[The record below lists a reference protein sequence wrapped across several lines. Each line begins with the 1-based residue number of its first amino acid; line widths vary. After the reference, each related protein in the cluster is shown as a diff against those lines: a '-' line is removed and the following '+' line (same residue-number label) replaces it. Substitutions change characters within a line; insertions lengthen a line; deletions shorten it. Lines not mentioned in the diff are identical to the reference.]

1 VVREEEANLSWNTR
15 NLIPPDAHEFFVTF
29 ASEMDYHLFTLTNG
43 LRVVFKPEAL
53 PIAHACIVINAG
65 TRDESP
71 EQYGIAHFTEHLIFK
86 KTHKRSTNQI
96 LNRLELVGA
105 DLNAYTT
112 KEYTCI
118 HASFLNEHL
127 NRTLDLFED
136 IVFHSTFPENE
147 IEKEKGII
155 LDEIAS
161 YQDSPEDAIADDF
174 EDLIYTN
181 HELGH
186 NILGEESSLVGL
198 NRKDF
203 ENFAKDHYQ
212 PENMV
217 IGITGNYSY
226 SKIKK
231 IVEKYYGEL
240 PNHINHKKRTAPLT
254 NPSQT
259 LILDRP
265 INQVHYM
272 LGSTGYSIHDPKK
285 TGLMVLNNML
295 GGIGMSSRLNLEIR
309 EKYGIAYTIESNYTT
324 YSDTGI
330 FSVYFGT
337 ETDKMQRAYKLVL
350 KEFKKLRDKKLSP
363 VQLKQSKNKFIG
375 QIALGE
381 ENRIALIIA
390 MAKNIIDYGDVETL
404 PKIYERIN
412 KVTAEDIWDISNE
425 ILDPNN
431 LNSLVFQPDFNEN
444 L

>member
-1 VVREEEANLSWNTR
+1 MDHH
-15 NLIPPDAHEFFVTF
+15 LI
-29 ASEMDYHLFTLTNG
+29 TLPNG
-43 LRVVFKPEAL
+43 LRVVFKPSNL
-53 PIAHACIVINAG
+53 PIAHACIVINVG
-65 TRDESP
+65 TRDELTD
-71 EQYGIAHFTEHLIFK
+71 QFGIAHFTEHLIFK
-86 KTHKRSTNQI
+86 KTSKRNTNQI

-136 IVFHSTFPENE
+136 ILFHSTFPPNE

-174 EDLIYTN
+174 EDLIFKD

-186 NILGEESSLVGL
+186 NILGTEDALTTLKKE
-198 NRKDF
+198 DF
-203 ENFAKDHYQ
+203 DNFVNNHYQ
-212 PENMV
+212 PHNMV
-217 IGITGNYSY
+217 MGITGNYAVN
-226 SKIKK
+226 KIKR
-231 IVEKYYGEL
+231 IVEKFYGAL
-240 PNHINHKKRTAPLT
+240 PIHPHTQKRIAPSRIEPKSISL
-254 NPSQT
+254 PK
-259 LILDRP
+259 P

-272 LGSTGYSIHDPKK
+272 LGNQGYSLHSQKK
-285 TGLMVLNNML
+285 TALMVLNNML
-295 GGIGMSSRLNLEIR
+295 GGMGMSSRLNLEIR
-309 EKYGIAYTIESNYTT
+309 EKHGIAYTIESNYTA

-337 ETDKMQRAYKLVL
+337 EADKMEKAYKLVL

-390 MAKNIIDYGDVETL
+390 MAKNIIDYGKVETL
-404 PKIYERIN
+404 EKIYTRIDN
-412 KVTAEDIWDISNE
+412 VTSDEIREVSNE
-425 ILDPNN
+425 ILNPDN
-431 LNSLVFQPDFNEN
+431 LNSLIFKPDF
-444 L
+444 

>member
-1 VVREEEANLSWNTR
+1 
-15 NLIPPDAHEFFVTF
+15 
-29 ASEMDYHLFTLTNG
+29 MDYHLFTLANG
-43 LRVVFKPEAL
+43 LRVVFKPEAF

-65 TRDESP
+65 TRDEAP
-71 EQYGIAHFTEHLIFK
+71 EQHGIAHFTEHLIFK
-86 KTHKRSTNQI
+86 KTTKRSTNQI

-136 IVFHSTFPENE
+136 ILFHSTFPDNE

-161 YQDSPEDAIADDF
+161 YQDSPEDAISDDF
-174 EDLIYTN
+174 EDMIYTG

-186 NILGEESSLVGL
+186 NILGEEKSLIGL
-198 NRKDF
+198 TRKDF
-203 ENFAKDHYQ
+203 ENFTKNYYQ
-212 PENMV
+212 PANMV

-226 SKIKK
+226 DKIKK
-231 IVEKYYGEL
+231 IIERYYGDL
-240 PNHINHKKRTAPLT
+240 PNHTNNQKRTPPPT
-254 NPSQT
+254 NHSRNQ
-259 LILDRP
+259 ILDKP
-265 INQVHYM
+265 INQVHFM
-272 LGSTGYSIHDPKK
+272 LGSTGYSMHHPKK
-285 TGLMVLNNML
+285 TGLMVLNNLL

-309 EKYGIAYTIESNYTT
+309 EKYGIAYTVESNYTA

-337 ETDKMQRAYKLVL
+337 ETDKMQKAYNLVL
-350 KEFKKLRDKKLSP
+350 KELKKLRDKKLSP

-390 MAKNIIDYGDVETL
+390 MAKNVIDYGDVETL

-412 KVTAEDIWDISNE
+412 NVTAEDIWEISNE
-425 ILDPNN
+425 ILNPDN

-444 L
+444 S

>member
-1 VVREEEANLSWNTR
+1 MDHH
-15 NLIPPDAHEFFVTF
+15 LI
-29 ASEMDYHLFTLTNG
+29 TLPNG
-43 LRVVFKPEAL
+43 LRVVFKPSNL
-53 PIAHACIVINAG
+53 PIAHACIVINVG
-65 TRDESP
+65 TRDELTD
-71 EQYGIAHFTEHLIFK
+71 QFGIAHFTEHLIFK
-86 KTHKRSTNQI
+86 KTSKRSTNQI

-118 HASFLNEHL
+118 HASFLNKHL

-136 IVFHSTFPENE
+136 ILFHSTFPPNE

-174 EDLIYTN
+174 EDLIFKD

-186 NILGEESSLVGL
+186 NILGTEDDLTTLKKE
-198 NRKDF
+198 DF
-203 ENFAKDHYQ
+203 DNFVNNHYQ
-212 PENMV
+212 PNNMV
-217 IGITGNYSY
+217 IGITGNYTVN
-226 SKIKK
+226 KIKR
-231 IVEKYYGEL
+231 IVEKLYGNL
-240 PNHINHKKRTAPLT
+240 PIHPNTQKRII
-254 NPSQT
+254 PSVIEPKSIS
-259 LILDRP
+259 LPKP

-272 LGSTGYSIHDPKK
+272 LGNQGYSLHDQKK
-285 TGLMVLNNML
+285 TALMVLNNML
-295 GGIGMSSRLNLEIR
+295 GGMGMSSRLNLEIR
-309 EKYGIAYTIESNYTT
+309 EKHGIAYTIESNYTA

-337 ETDKMQRAYKLVL
+337 ESDKIDKAFKLVL

-381 ENRIALIIA
+381 ENRTALIIA
-390 MAKNIIDYGDVETL
+390 MAKNIIDYGEVETL
-404 PKIYERIN
+404 EKIYTRID
-412 KVTAEDIWDISNE
+412 KVTSDEIWEVSNE
-425 ILDPNN
+425 ILNPDK
-431 LNSLVFQPDFNEN
+431 LNSLIFKPD